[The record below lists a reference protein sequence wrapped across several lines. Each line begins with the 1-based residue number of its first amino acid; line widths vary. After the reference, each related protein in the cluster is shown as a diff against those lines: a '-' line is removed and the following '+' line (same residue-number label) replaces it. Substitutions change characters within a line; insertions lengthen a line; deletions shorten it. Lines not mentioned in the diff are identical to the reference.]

1 MNKILEFFKNWF
13 ERNGLIKII
22 IAFIVLA
29 VAVVLGRKFENLQT
43 IFGWVVIISGGYL
56 LLTFLVFFIAGIVN
70 SIKDIIK
77 SRNEKNNTKE

>member
-1 MNKILEFFKNWF
+1 MKKILEFFKNWF

-29 VAVVLGRKFENLQT
+29 VAVALGRKFENLQT
-43 IFGWVVIISGGYL
+43 IFGWIVIISGGYL

-70 SIKDIIK
+70 SINDIRK
-77 SRNEKNNTKE
+77 NRNEKENTEE